1 MNTPSVDAEGVFFAS
16 GHTRRP
22 APEPY
27 DEGEQARPRACAR
40 DSASAVRALRV
51 VLRVPLSPPAPA
63 SSLFVARNRREYYK
77 LRPAKK
83 FRQSIEMLPL

>member
-27 DEGEQARPRACAR
+27 GEGEQARRRACER
-40 DSASAVRALRV
+40 DSTSSVRALRV
-51 VLRVPLSPPAPA
+51 VLRAPIVPARA
-63 SSLFVARNRREYYK
+63 CFVAFCG
-77 LRPAKK
+77 AKQAGILQVATRK
-83 FRQSIEMLPL
+83 KIPPKY

>member
-27 DEGEQARPRACAR
+27 GEGEQARRRARER
-40 DSASAVRALRV
+40 DSASPVRALRV
-51 VLRVPLSPPAPA
+51 VLRAPIVSVRA
-63 SSLFVARNRREYYK
+63 CFVAFVARNRREYYK

-83 FRQSIEMLPL
+83 FRQSIEMLPP

>member
-16 GHTRRP
+16 GHTHRP
-22 APEPY
+22 A
-27 DEGEQARPRACAR
+27 
-40 DSASAVRALRV
+40 
-51 VLRVPLSPPAPA
+51 PAPA

>member
-16 GHTRRP
+16 GHTHRP

-27 DEGEQARPRACAR
+27 GEGEQARRRACER
-40 DSASAVRALRV
+40 DSTSAVRALRV
-51 VLRVPLSPPAPA
+51 VLRAPIVLA
-63 SSLFVARNRREYYK
+63 RACFVAFVARNRREYYK

>member
-16 GHTRRP
+16 GHTHRP
-22 APEPY
+22 APVLH
-27 DEGEQARPRACAR
+27 GAGGQALPRACER
-40 DSASAVRALRV
+40 DSTSAVRAIRV
-51 VLRVPLSPPAPA
+51 VLRAPIVPARA
-63 SSLFVARNRREYYK
+63 CFVAFVARNRREYYK